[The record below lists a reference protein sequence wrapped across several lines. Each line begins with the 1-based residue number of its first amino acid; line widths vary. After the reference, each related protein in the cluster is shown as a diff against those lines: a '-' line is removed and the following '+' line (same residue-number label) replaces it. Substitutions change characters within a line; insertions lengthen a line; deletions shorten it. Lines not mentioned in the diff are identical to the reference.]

1 MNDLLNINVFS
12 IYTIHQLII
21 NRSLFLFFLTFF
33 AETRIQRNT
42 HAQAECEKPPGRNKT
57 AAASRVGPEGG
68 SISAAEESKM
78 EVAAGPS

>member
-1 MNDLLNINVFS
+1 MSFLILMSSVFTQFINLLLTEAFS
-12 IYTIHQLII
+12 
-21 NRSLFLFFLTFF
+21 FFFLTFF
-33 AETRIQRNT
+33 AEARIQRNT